1 MTPID
6 QNVPI
11 YYKIFQLVC
20 VQWVMVFLHD
30 SVRPHMIFCMSVT
43 CFDHV
48 LVNIGSSDLNPK
60 HTTYIN
66 LSPSCTC
73 AILTG
78 CAKSFSPSSW
88 TLMFSRNT
96 YWGENCNHYSFKL
109 HTTGPMTKG
118 VTFLNPFR
126 WGVLAKVRKHQLP
139 AHWHML
145 LCPHVTFWK
154 LCQYVVTCYHAGHSG
169 AVLGLTVD
177 HTLLGKM

>member
-1 MTPID
+1 MSPWWWPI
-6 QNVPI
+6 QI
-11 YYKIFQLVC
+11 RMHRFTTRYLQLVC
-20 VQWVMVFLHD
+20 VQWVMVFLW
-30 SVRPHMIFCMSVT
+30 FCMSVT

-48 LVNIGSSDLNPK
+48 LLSSGSSDLNRK

-109 HTTGPMTKG
+109 HTTGPMTTG

-139 AHWHML
+139 AAWHVTLSTCNLLKTVPVCCDFL
-145 LCPHVTFWK
+145 LCRPWW
-154 LCQYVVTCYHAGHSG
+154 CCSG
-169 AVLGLTVD
+169 AVLGLTVQ
-177 HTLLGKM
+177 HTLLGQM